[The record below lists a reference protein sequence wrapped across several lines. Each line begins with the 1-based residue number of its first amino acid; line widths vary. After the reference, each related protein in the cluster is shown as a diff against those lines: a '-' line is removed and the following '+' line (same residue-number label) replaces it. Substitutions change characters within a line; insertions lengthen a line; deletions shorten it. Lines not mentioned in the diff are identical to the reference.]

1 MRCLRVLVL
10 AAVLPAA
17 GCASVDY
24 LLHVSGGH
32 LDVLAARR
40 PIETVIADPA
50 TSPALRA
57 RLARVREMRRFAAE
71 SLALPAAGSYH
82 DYTDVGRDF
91 VVWSVTAAP
100 ALSLQAH
107 RWCYPVIGCLSY
119 RGYFD
124 LARANAE
131 VERMRARGYDVYL
144 APVEAYST
152 LGWFD
157 DPVLNTLMRGPEW
170 YTASIIFHEL
180 THARLYVPGDTAFN
194 EAYAVAVQEEG
205 ERRWLARYGDEPARA
220 NHARYQRAQAA
231 FLDAVNATR
240 SQLLA
245 LYASARPNADKLAAK
260 AAAFS
265 ALRAR
270 YAGMRAQWGD
280 YRGYDRWFGQDLNN
294 AKLALALTYNELAP
308 RFTAL
313 IEQVGG
319 DMEAFHGEVARIA
332 TLDKPARRAAL
343 PRAPG

>member
-1 MRCLRVLVL
+1 MRLIRLL
-10 AAVLPAA
+10 LLLAVLPGS

-32 LDVLAARR
+32 LDVLAARQS
-40 PIETVIADPA
+40 IEDVLADPQ
-50 TSPALRA
+50 SPPALHA
-57 RLARVREMRRFAAE
+57 RLARVREMRRFASE
-71 SLALPAAGSYH
+71 SLALPASGSYLH
-82 DYTDVGRDF
+82 YADVGRDA

-100 ALSLQAH
+100 TLSLEPYH
-107 RWCYPVIGCLSY
+107 WCYPLIGCLSY

-124 LARANAE
+124 LTRANAQAQ
-131 VERMRARGYDVYL
+131 RMSERGYDVYVV
-144 APVEAYST
+144 PVHAYST

-157 DPVLNTLMRGPEW
+157 DPVLNTVMRGPEW

-180 THARLYVPGDTAFN
+180 THQRLYVPGDTAFN

-205 ERRWLARYGDEPARA
+205 ERRWLAQYGDAPARA
-220 NHARYQRAQAA
+220 NYARYQRAQTQ
-231 FLDAVNATR
+231 FLEAVNATR

-245 LYASARPNADKLAAK
+245 LYASARPDADKLAAK
-260 AAAFS
+260 AAAFRT
-265 ALRAR
+265 LRER

-294 AKLALALTYNELAP
+294 AKLALMSTYNELVP

-319 DMEAFHGEVARIA
+319 DMESFHGEVARIA
-332 TLDKPARRAAL
+332 TLDKTARRAAL